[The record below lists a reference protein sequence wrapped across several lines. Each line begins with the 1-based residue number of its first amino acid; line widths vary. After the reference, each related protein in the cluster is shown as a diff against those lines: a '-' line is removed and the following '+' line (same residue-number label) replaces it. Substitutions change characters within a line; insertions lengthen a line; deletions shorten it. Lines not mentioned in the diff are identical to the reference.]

1 MKLST
6 VVEFDHCPMEH
17 GTQAGFWLAVFAQ
30 HQDKCE
36 SISEYVQFFTTR
48 PTARQ
53 IRKAVKVFYSGV
65 SVTYPLNKEPVV
77 SQQF

>member
-1 MKLST
+1 MVWGIFFYIGEPMKLSI

-30 HQDKCE
+30 QQDKFNCINE
-36 SISEYVQFFTTR
+36 HVEFHTTR

-53 IRKAVKVFYSGV
+53 IRKAVKSFYRG
-65 SVTYPLNKEPVV
+65 
-77 SQQF
+77 